1 MTRVTFSLN
10 FSGKLIP
17 STLVYYRENFK
28 SSFQKIMLDFLL
40 EIVCNAWR
48 EALAS
53 YLEITNTKAIYK
65 TLHEKPTTCQI

>member
-1 MTRVTFSLN
+1 
-10 FSGKLIP
+10 
-17 STLVYYRENFK
+17 
-28 SSFQKIMLDFLL
+28 MLDFFL

-48 EALAS
+48 EVLAS